1 MIVTT
6 ARKQVDRLK
15 EEAMSYLTPLNG
27 TFIDRDDRAIEDFY
41 LEFGEQPL
49 LIVAKDKLILHKQQ
63 GAEPFYY
70 HPNGAF
76 LRYKQWRNSGNDPFL
91 AATELHPGDT
101 FIDATLGM
109 GADATMAQLAV
120 GHNGKVV
127 GLEANPYVAFVVGH
141 GLANWRGGDD
151 RFNDA
156 LRQINVTN
164 TDNLSYLQN
173 SESKSVDVVY
183 FDPMFDVR
191 LHSPGIAGLKQF
203 ASYQSL
209 TATMVEEAKRV
220 ARKKVVLKNHTKSD
234 LFATFGFSVEKRANA
249 SFQYGIINR

>member
-6 ARKQVDRLK
+6 ARKQVERLK
-15 EEAMSYLTPLNG
+15 EEAMSYITPLNG
-27 TFIDRDDRAIEDFY
+27 TFIDRNDRSIEDFY
-41 LEFGEQPL
+41 LAFGDQPL
-49 LIVAKDKLILHKQQ
+49 LVVAKDKLILHKQQ

-70 HPNGAF
+70 HPNVAF
-76 LRYKQWRNSGNDPFL
+76 LRYKQWRRSGYDPFL

-120 GHNGKVV
+120 GQKGQVI
-127 GLEANPYVAFVVGH
+127 GLEANAYIAFIVSH
-141 GLANWRGGDD
+141 GLANWREGDD
-151 RFNDA
+151 LFIDA
-156 LRQINVTN
+156 LRRINVTK
-164 TDNLSYLQN
+164 TDSLSFLKK

-234 LFATFGFSVEKRANA
+234 LFATLGFSVEKRANA
-249 SFQYGIINR
+249 SFQYGVIKQ